1 MTAARRNCCD
11 GPAPWS
17 GSAPSGRSTIS
28 PPKTAP
34 PRSSRARTIGVRNAN
49 PRPGTL
55 SGSRWRR
62 DRLSSSPATPSTE
75 AAPTAPRLALT
86 VQYCMPW
93 LRQIENMVLAVQPD
107 AARGYSKRIQQML
120 GYDVVNPGFM
130 GYVDGMHPAR
140 LLEDGYV
147 GRKDRGLEMTV
158 PERPRQETRP
168 MPRWRGSRHRTHRLS
183 DCPFSPL
190 NGLSSLGSL

>member
-1 MTAARRNCCD
+1 
-11 GPAPWS
+11 
-17 GSAPSGRSTIS
+17 
-28 PPKTAP
+28 
-34 PRSSRARTIGVRNAN
+34 
-49 PRPGTL
+49 
-55 SGSRWRR
+55 
-62 DRLSSSPATPSTE
+62 
-75 AAPTAPRLALT
+75 
-86 VQYCMPW
+86 MPW

-168 MPRWRGSRHRTHRLS
+168 MPR
-183 DCPFSPL
+183 
-190 NGLSSLGSL
+190 